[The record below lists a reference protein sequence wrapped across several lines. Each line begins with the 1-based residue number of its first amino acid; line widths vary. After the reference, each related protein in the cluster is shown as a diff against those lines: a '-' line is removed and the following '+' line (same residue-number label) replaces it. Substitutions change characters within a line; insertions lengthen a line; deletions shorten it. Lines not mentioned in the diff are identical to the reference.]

1 MDLKNSKHI
10 RQRVHDN
17 ISKSEN
23 YYKPN
28 EYIVLDRCEILFFLY
43 LVRFIYLD
51 GLLFKEMGRK
61 Y

>member
-1 MDLKNSKHI
+1 MDLKTSKHI
-10 RQRVHDN
+10 RERVHDN

-28 EYIVLDRCEILFFLY
+28 EYIVLNRCEILFFCIFCALY
-43 LVRFIYLD
+43 
-51 GLLFKEMGRK
+51 LFKEMGRK